1 MNERVVEILVYIM
14 NQLRSKK
21 GNLNQLELLSR
32 DLLDRGYTE
41 NEISSAFSWLME
53 RIESGYEELVRQTA
67 PASSFSFRVLHEL
80 EQMIILPEAY
90 GFLLQMKAL
99 GLLDDFDVEQVI
111 ERAVM
116 LGSSKVDVP
125 AIKAIIASVLA
136 QDLPFDDGFFSD
148 AEAPTIH

>member
-14 NQLRSKK
+14 NHLRSKK

-53 RIESGYEELVRQTA
+53 RLEAGYEEIIRQTA

-90 GFLLQMKAL
+90 GYLLQMKAL

-116 LGSSKVDVP
+116 LGSSKVDMP

-148 AEAPTIH
+148 EETPIIH